1 MGADDAPL
9 TSGPEG
15 DERAGARKLAAVA
28 DEARA
33 REPEDAGRAARPVEA
48 LDHTDGDPVAEAR
61 PRQELQEPEG
71 AEADQRREDRT
82 AHECRCRLRPYAQ
95 ILAWG
100 LVTRI
105 LVFATA
111 ALVVRLDRPEG
122 VLHPPLVARPFG
134 LLTTWDGRWYR
145 IVAERGYLLVPGRQ
159 SDPAFFP
166 LLPILL
172 STLHALGLSL
182 AWAGLVLSNL
192 AFLAG
197 LIVFYELGRLL
208 LPEADARRA
217 ACYVALFPVGFVF
230 SMIYPEALAFTALA
244 LACLLAARGRW
255 LLSALAI
262 AAATLTRPEG
272 VFAAL
277 PIALLAARAWPALRL
292 SERSRAVAAVL
303 AGPAALA
310 AYPLYLWWS
319 IGDPRAWQQAERDW
333 GRTFRF
339 DGWVR
344 ALQHLSTHPQADNL
358 ALVGAVFCGV
368 YLVALVV
375 AWRAGIPFAWI
386 AFGALLV
393 VLPPFSGSFTA
404 DGRFGLL
411 ALPAYWG
418 LARLGRSRLVDWAIR
433 LVSPALLAAGVV
445 SLVFW
450 FP

>member
-1 MGADDAPL
+1 MGADDARL
-9 TSGPEG
+9 TSRPEG
-15 DERAGARKLAAVA
+15 DERAGARELPAIA

-33 REPEDAGRAARPVEA
+33 REPEDAARAASAVEP
-48 LDHTDGDPVAEAR
+48 LDHADGDPVAEAR
-61 PRQELQEPEG
+61 PREELQEPER
-71 AEADQRREDRT
+71 AEADQGREDGAR
-82 AHECRCRLRPYAQ
+82 RDRLRSYAQ

-100 LVTRI
+100 LGTRI

-111 ALVVRLDRPEG
+111 ALVVGLDRPEG
-122 VLHPPLVARPFG
+122 VLRAPLAARPFS
-134 LLTTWDGRWYR
+134 LLTAWDGRWYR

-172 STLHALGLSL
+172 SALHALGLSL
-182 AWAGLVLSNL
+182 AWAGLVVSNL

-197 LIVFYELGRLL
+197 LVVFYELGRVL

-333 GRTFRF
+333 GRAFRL

-344 ALQHLSTHPQADNL
+344 AVQHVSTHTQADNL
-358 ALVGAVFCGV
+358 ALVGAVFCGL
-368 YLVALVV
+368 YLVALAV
-375 AWRAGIPFAWI
+375 AWRAGVPFAWI

-393 VLPPFSGSFTA
+393 VVPPFSGSFAA
-404 DGRFGLL
+404 DARFGLL

-418 LARLGRSRLVDWAIR
+418 LARLGRSRVVDYSIR
-433 LVSPALLAAGVV
+433 LVSPPLLAAGVV